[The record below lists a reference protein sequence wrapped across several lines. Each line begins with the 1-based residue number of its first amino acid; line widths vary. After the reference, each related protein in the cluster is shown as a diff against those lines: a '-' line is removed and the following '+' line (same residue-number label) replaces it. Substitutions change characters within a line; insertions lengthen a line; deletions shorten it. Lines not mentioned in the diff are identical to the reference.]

1 MRDTA
6 VSGPAVAPSLPLP
19 GFLWDAVDILDRGGV
34 VCWSTVIVPVISF
47 ILEVGGA
54 GGVPALILISLPL
67 FIDIFLSIF

>member
-1 MRDTA
+1 MRDIA
-6 VSGPAVAPSLPLP
+6 VSGPAAAASLPLP

-54 GGVPALILISLPL
+54 GVPALILVSLPL